1 MHDQPARDQVRRYA
15 EVMALSH
22 RPEEARLILSG
33 LSRVVDPAALE
44 AIGRCHD
51 PAVANE
57 VALAAIAVARQ
68 LPLLDLEAIDAT
80 MKTVAAS
87 RADEALRREAAGLLV
102 LLFDGKTFAGWE
114 GNLKTF
120 RIEHGAVV
128 GGSLRQGLPHN
139 EFLCTTKPYGNFE
152 LRLKCRLVGSR
163 ANGGIQFR
171 SRRIPNHHEVRGYQ
185 ADMAAG
191 AWGTIYDESR
201 RNRVLAGPSVQQ
213 QRAIVRADDW
223 NDYVIRCQGPHIQLW
238 LNGHLTADYT
248 EPDASLSQRGII
260 GLQIHGGP
268 PAEAWYKDIVLRL
281 LPEN

>member
-1 MHDQPARDQVRRYA
+1 
-15 EVMALSH
+15 MALSR
-22 RPEEARLILSG
+22 RPKDVRLILSG
-33 LSRVVDPAALE
+33 LSRVADPAALE
-44 AIGRCHD
+44 AISRCHD

-57 VALAAIAVARQ
+57 VAVAAIAVARQ
-68 LPLLDLEAIDAT
+68 LPLLDLEAIEAA

-87 RADEALRREAAGLLV
+87 RADETVRREAAGLLV
-102 LLFDGKTFAGWE
+102 PLFDGKTLAGWE
-114 GNLKTF
+114 GHLNTF
-120 RIEHGAVV
+120 RIENRAVV
-128 GGSLRQGLPHN
+128 GGSLRQSLPHN
-139 EFLCTTKPYGNFE
+139 EFLCTTKRYGNFE

-163 ANGGIQFR
+163 ANGGIQVR
-171 SRRIPNHHEVRGYQ
+171 SQRIPNHHEVRGYQ

-201 RNRVLAGPSVQQ
+201 RNRVLAGPSAQE

-223 NDYVIRCQGPHIQLW
+223 NDYIIRCQGPHIQLW

-248 EPDASLSQRGII
+248 EPDASLPQRGII

-268 PAEAWYKDIVLRL
+268 PAEAWYKDIVLRP